1 MSFYVNMPHLQN
13 EMLEYM
19 PEMSDLFGQIHQCIL
34 KFRNILGVISYCL
47 GQGSF
52 LRIRGFHRGGVGWGG
67 VGVETRVL
75 YDIH

>member
-34 KFRNILGVISYCL
+34 KNRNILGVISYCL

-52 LRIRGFHRGGVGWGG
+52 LRIRGFHLEGGGG
-67 VGVETRVL
+67 GDEGP
-75 YDIH
+75 I

>member
-1 MSFYVNMPHLQN
+1 MSFQIDMTHLQN

-19 PEMSDLFGQIHQCIL
+19 PEMSDLLGQIHQCIL

-52 LRIRGFHRGGVGWGG
+52 LRLRGFHLEGGGG
-67 VGVETRVL
+67 GDEGP
-75 YDIH
+75 I

>member
-1 MSFYVNMPHLQN
+1 MSFYINMPHLQN

-19 PEMSDLFGQIHQCIL
+19 PEMSDLLGQIHQCIL

-52 LRIRGFHRGGVGWGG
+52 LRLRGFHLEGGGG
-67 VGVETRVL
+67 GDEGP
-75 YDIH
+75 I